1 MITILI
7 VLIIVLIIDYFRYK
21 KQNKDLEFIYIF
33 STFKSILIINILF
46 GFINALHYSR
56 KINFNGMD
64 KYDTTYLT
72 KYDYKLDINSKT
84 LIHNKKTYK
93 VDSIIKSDENKFI
106 KKYNSGDFLIVL
118 SCDRLDS
125 IYLYT
130 TTNNQ

>member
-1 MITILI
+1 M
-7 VLIIVLIIDYFRYK
+7 
-21 KQNKDLEFIYIF
+21 
-33 STFKSILIINILF
+33 F

-130 TTNNQ
+130 TNNQ